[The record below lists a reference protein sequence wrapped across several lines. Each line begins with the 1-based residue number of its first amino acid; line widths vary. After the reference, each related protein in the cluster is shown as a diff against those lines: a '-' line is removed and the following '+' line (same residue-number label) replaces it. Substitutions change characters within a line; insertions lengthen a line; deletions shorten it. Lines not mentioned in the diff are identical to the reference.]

1 MTTESND
8 SQHQYDHQVSE
19 THTLSVPLGGWWRLA
34 LIAAVAFALIFGL
47 VVLMSRIFIPL
58 AMLVFAVVLAEALA
72 PIISWLERFMPRSA
86 AIVTVYVVLILI
98 TAGAAFLIL
107 PPVVQQISQG
117 VGQLPSEINDLEAY
131 ITRRTGLST
140 DQLSSGLTSVANRF
154 AGQVGS
160 LPLRIVR
167 DLFDVILVYFLS
179 IYWLFVTPSLKR
191 FVISLFPHEKQD
203 TVEDVLCEIGHDM
216 GGYLRGSVIS
226 GAITGV
232 LAFVGL
238 MLIHVKYALALGVL
252 TFFGELIPVVGVIAV
267 GALVIVVA
275 LFQSFTLALLA
286 LAVYTVILF
295 LESHLLAP
303 NIMRS
308 QTTVSQVVVLFAL
321 VAGFEVGG
329 VLGALVAIPLSAGIR
344 ILVIRVF
351 APGIRSWTG
360 ANSYPE
366 EKAKEQLA
374 SANGHDHVA
383 NAFKRQN
390 TAAFVTRMTAQ
401 MPEPEERLRPEE
413 TD

>member
-1 MTTESND
+1 M
-8 SQHQYDHQVSE
+8 
-19 THTLSVPLGGWWRLA
+19 LSVPLGGWWRLA

-47 VVLMSRIFIPL
+47 VVVMARIFIPL

-72 PIISWLERFMPRSA
+72 PVISWLERLMPRGA

-98 TAGAAFLIL
+98 TAGLAFLML
-107 PPVVQQISQG
+107 PPVIQQISQG
-117 VGQLPSEINDLEAY
+117 VGQLPDQVNNVERY
-131 ITRRTGLST
+131 ITRRTGLTT
-140 DQLSSGLTSVANRF
+140 DQLSTGFTTVANRF
-154 AGQVGS
+154 AGRVGS
-160 LPLRIVR
+160 LPIRAFR

-191 FVISLFPHEKQD
+191 FVISLFPEEKQIQ
-203 TVEDVLCEIGHDM
+203 VEEILCEMGHDM

-226 GAITGV
+226 GVITGA

-238 MLIHVKYALALGVL
+238 YLINVKYALALGVL

-267 GALVIVVA
+267 GALVVMVA
-275 LFQSFTLALLA
+275 LFQSFTHALLA
-286 LAVYTVILF
+286 LAVYTIILF

-321 VAGFEVGG
+321 VAGFEVAG

-360 ANSYPE
+360 ARPYPDE
-366 EKAKEQLA
+366 EAAAQA
-374 SANGHDHVA
+374 AVTNGHDHVA
-383 NAFKRQN
+383 NAYKSQN
-390 TAAFVTRMTAQ
+390 TAAFVTRARARLPD
-401 MPEPEERLRPEE
+401 PEDRMLPEE

>member
-1 MTTESND
+1 M
-8 SQHQYDHQVSE
+8 
-19 THTLSVPLGGWWRLA
+19 LSVPLGGWWRLA

-72 PIISWLERFMPRSA
+72 PIISWLERVMPRAA

-98 TAGAAFLIL
+98 TIVLAFLIL
-107 PPVVQQISQG
+107 PPVIQQISQG
-117 VGQLPSEINDLEAY
+117 IGQLPDEVNNVERY
-131 ITRRTGLST
+131 ITRRTGLT
-140 DQLSSGLTSVANRF
+140 NDQLSNGLTKVLDRL

-160 LPLRIVR
+160 LPIRVFR

-191 FVISLFPHEKQD
+191 FVISLFPSHKQD
-203 TVEDVLCEIGHDM
+203 RVEEVLCEMGHDM
-216 GGYLRGSVIS
+216 GGYLRASVIS
-226 GAITGV
+226 GVITGA
-232 LAFVGL
+232 LAFAGL
-238 MLIHVKYALALGVL
+238 YLIHVKYAMALGVL

-267 GALVIVVA
+267 GALVVVVA

-321 VAGFEVGG
+321 VAGFEIGG

-360 ANSYPE
+360 ARPYPQE
-366 EKAKEQLA
+366 QADEQLA
-374 SANGHDHVA
+374 SSNGLDHVA
-383 NAFKRQN
+383 NAYKSQN
-390 TAAFVTRMTAQ
+390 TAAFVTRTTTRLRD
-401 MPEPEERLRPEE
+401 PEERLLPEE
-413 TD
+413 TG